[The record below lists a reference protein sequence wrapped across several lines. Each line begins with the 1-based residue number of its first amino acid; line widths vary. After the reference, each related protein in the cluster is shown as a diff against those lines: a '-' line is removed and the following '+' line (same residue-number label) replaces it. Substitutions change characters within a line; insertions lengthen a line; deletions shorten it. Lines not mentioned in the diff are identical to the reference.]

1 MFGKTITDED
11 LCALSVQRMWGH
23 VPEDA
28 PLTVLM
34 QDQNETNVENLHS
47 CITVSTDEQGEDEVY
62 DNAIGSVII

>member
-47 CITVSTDEQGEDEVY
+47 CIAVTGEQGEDEVY